1 MGKPKR
7 MDQVRFIISAYLETG
22 SIGKTIE
29 RTKIARNTVRHYVRK
44 AKAYMDDLGAL
55 LCLSDEELYSVF
67 YSKPIKKQQGREDV
81 FISKIEYWL
90 SELKRVGVNKK
101 LLWEE
106 YRKAH
111 PAGYGYSRFCE
122 RLVEEAGRKDLT
134 LMLNHVPG
142 EVMQVDFAGKKMS
155 WRHPLTGDYHK
166 CEVLVAVLPYSQ
178 QTFVIALDS
187 QRLKDFVDGLN
198 EALLYFGRLP
208 KAILSDNL
216 KSYVSRPDRY
226 EPKFTE
232 LCKQLAAHYGLDLR
246 ATRVRKPKDKASV
259 ENMVSIVY
267 TRIHAPLRNQVFHSR
282 ADLNAAIVKQL
293 DLHNN
298 RPFQKRE
305 GSRRMIF
312 QRDEFPVMGELPND
326 IFEIRH
332 IRKAKVQRNYH
343 VQLGSKPA
351 HFYSV
356 PFQYVGK
363 KALIYYTSKIVE
375 IFIGQKRV
383 AVHPTIQSDKPY
395 KYSTKEEHTPSNHRD
410 WKRGY
415 NSAYFRN
422 EADNIGPA
430 TLWAI
435 DYVLASRCNKAQ
447 TFNACKGILQLGKQ
461 VSFQRLE
468 KVCQLCQQAGKAGYR
483 MIKRMLQ
490 HNLDQIE
497 AEPDLFNPPTH
508 DNIRGPEAYL

>member
-7 MDQVRFIISAYLETG
+7 MDQVRLIISTYLETG
-22 SIGKTIE
+22 SISKTKK
-29 RTKIARNTVRHYVRK
+29 RLKISRNTVRHYLRK
-44 AKAYMDDLGAL
+44 AEVYMDDLGAL
-55 LCLSDEELYSVF
+55 LCLSDEELYAVF

-81 FISKIEYWL
+81 FLTKI
-90 SELKRVGVNKK
+90 V
-101 LLWEE
+101 
-106 YRKAH
+106 
-111 PAGYGYSRFCE
+111 
-122 RLVEEAGRKDLT
+122 
-134 LMLNHVPG
+134 NHVPG

-155 WRHPLTGDYHK
+155 WRHPLTGAYHK

-178 QTFVIALDS
+178 QTFVIALAS
-187 QRLKDFVDGLN
+187 QRLKDFVHGLN
-198 EALLYFGRLP
+198 EALRYFGCVP

-226 EPKFTE
+226 EPKFTD
-232 LCKQLAAHYGLDLR
+232 LCRQLAAHYGLELR

-259 ENMVSIVY
+259 ENMVSTVY
-267 TRIHAPLRNQVFHSR
+267 TRIYAPLRDEVFHSR
-282 ADLNAAIVKQL
+282 ADLNAAILKQL
-293 DLHNN
+293 ELHND

-312 QRDEFPVMGELPND
+312 ERDEFPLMSELPCHL
-326 IFEIRH
+326 FEIRH

-356 PFQYVGK
+356 PFRYVGQ

-375 IFIGQKRV
+375 IFIGEKRV
-383 AVHPTIQSDKPY
+383 AIHSRIQSDKGY
-395 KYSTKEEHTPSNHRD
+395 KYSTKDEHTPSNHRD

-415 NSAYFRN
+415 NGAYFRS

-430 TLWAI
+430 TRWAI
-435 DYVLASRCNKAQ
+435 DYVLAGKRQKSQ

-461 VSFQRLE
+461 YSFQRLE
-468 KVCQLCQQAGKAGYR
+468 KVCQLCEQAGKAGYR
-483 MIKRMLQ
+483 MIKRILQ
-490 HNLDQIE
+490 NNLDQIE
-497 AEPDLFNPPTH
+497 AEPDLFTPPAH
-508 DNIRGPEAYL
+508 DNIRGAEAYQ